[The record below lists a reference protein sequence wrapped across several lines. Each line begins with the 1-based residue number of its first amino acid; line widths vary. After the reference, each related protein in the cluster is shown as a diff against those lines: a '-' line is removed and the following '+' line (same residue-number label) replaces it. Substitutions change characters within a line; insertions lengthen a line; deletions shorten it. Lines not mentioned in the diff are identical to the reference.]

1 MESINFSQARNLIIS
16 ARSKMVIARE
26 LDDAVMMREAQESA
40 VNALGRLVVS
50 TPMLSEIILSQFRT
64 VQSANGEI

>member
-26 LDDAVMMREAQESA
+26 LEDAVMMREAQESA

-50 TPMLSEIILSQFRT
+50 TPMLTDIILLQLRN
-64 VQSANGEI
+64 VQGATGEI

>member
-50 TPMLSEIILSQFRT
+50 TPMLADIVMTQFRT
-64 VQSANGEI
+64 VQGANGEI

>member
-1 MESINFSQARNLIIS
+1 
-16 ARSKMVIARE
+16 MVIARE
-26 LDDAVMMREAQESA
+26 LDDAVMMSEAQESA

-64 VQSANGEI
+64 VQGANGEI